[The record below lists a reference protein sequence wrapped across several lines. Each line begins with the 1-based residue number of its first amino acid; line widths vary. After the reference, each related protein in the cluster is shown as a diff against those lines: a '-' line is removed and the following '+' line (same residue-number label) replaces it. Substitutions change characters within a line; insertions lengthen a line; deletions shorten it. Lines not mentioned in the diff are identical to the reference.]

1 MAQFPN
7 SPLSRRD
14 VGRAAAGIAV
24 SAIGLSACDSKP
36 ASVTGTALGPSA
48 PVDYIVVG
56 SGAGGGPLAA
66 NLAKAGYKVVL
77 IEAGGSENPPDSQ
90 IPAFHP
96 LASEDPAL
104 SWAYYVRHYTDDAL
118 QRQDSKYVADK
129 QGIFY
134 PRAATLGGCT
144 AHHAMITVRAD
155 NADWDGIA
163 ALTGDP
169 SWRSEAMNVYFQR
182 LERCEYRPQLPI
194 NLNGHGFNGW
204 LPTQVADPTLLAAD
218 LQLQKVVLSAIRGA
232 GLQHVLTPLLLGDLD
247 PNDQRILT
255 KGRAGLFNVP
265 FSAANGRRAGTRQHI
280 EATARAL
287 PNNLIIRTNTL
298 VTRVLFEGSR
308 ATGVEFMEAP
318 SLYRADARAAGAG
331 PEPVPRQRLLARRE
345 VILSAG
351 AFNSPQL
358 LKLSGVGPAEELRR
372 HSIPVVIDLPGVGEN
387 LQDRYEATVVT
398 RMKKDF
404 AILRDCG
411 FRVPGAGETDDPCY
425 SAWLR
430 GKGVYATNG
439 VLTGII
445 RASAPARAEPDLF
458 IFGVPGYFRGYY
470 PGYSQTIR
478 DKDFFTWAILKAH
491 TRNTA
496 GTVKLRSADPRDP
509 PEINFRYFSEGN
521 NSTGE
526 DFNSVVS
533 GIEFVRHMQRSLYGP
548 IGIAQEEVIPGAS
561 IASRGAIARH
571 VVREAWGHHASC
583 SNRIGPVGDPMAVVD
598 SQFRVHGAQ
607 GLRVVDAS
615 VFPRIPGF
623 FIVTP
628 IYTISEKASDVILA
642 DAPKWATSIG
652 LYPGSGSTG

>member
-7 SPLSRRD
+7 LPLSRRD

-232 GLQHVLTPLLLGDLD
+232 GLQQVLTPLLLGDLD

-425 SAWLR
+425 VRL
-430 GKGVYATNG
+430 V
-439 VLTGII
+439 
-445 RASAPARAEPDLF
+445 
-458 IFGVPGYFRGYY
+458 
-470 PGYSQTIR
+470 
-478 DKDFFTWAILKAH
+478 
-491 TRNTA
+491 A
-496 GTVKLRSADPRDP
+496 G
-509 PEINFRYFSEGN
+509 
-521 NSTGE
+521 
-526 DFNSVVS
+526 
-533 GIEFVRHMQRSLYGP
+533 
-548 IGIAQEEVIPGAS
+548 
-561 IASRGAIARH
+561 
-571 VVREAWGHHASC
+571 
-583 SNRIGPVGDPMAVVD
+583 
-598 SQFRVHGAQ
+598 
-607 GLRVVDAS
+607 
-615 VFPRIPGF
+615 
-623 FIVTP
+623 
-628 IYTISEKASDVILA
+628 
-642 DAPKWATSIG
+642 
-652 LYPGSGSTG
+652 